1 MHVSCNDSDH
11 DMSSRRLSVTDSIH
25 IYKILKE
32 RVSKIVYTN
41 IYRWNNLDKYKLHS
55 GI

>member
-1 MHVSCNDSDH
+1 MHVSCKDSDH
-11 DMSSRRLSVTDSIH
+11 DINSRRLSVTDSIH

-32 RVSKIVYTN
+32 TVAKISYTN
-41 IYRWNNLDKYKLHS
+41 IHGWSNLDKYKLHS